1 MLGNVQLMLI
11 FPDNSSPVLIG
22 GWEQKKK
29 AEAEQNW
36 SKRTSLKATSED
48 QSLSI
53 MAMCVSVTKSPVLIS
68 ILSIQ
73 SFVLTMLTVGI
84 SQY

>member
-1 MLGNVQLMLI
+1 MLGNVQPMLI

-22 GWEQKKK
+22 GWEQKNK

-36 SKRTSLKATSED
+36 SKRTSLKATAED

-53 MAMCVSVTKSPVLIS
+53 MAMCVSVTKSPVS

>member
-1 MLGNVQLMLI
+1 MLGNVQPMLI
-11 FPDNSSPVLIG
+11 LPDNSPPVLIC
-22 GWEQKKK
+22 GWEQKNK

-36 SKRTSLKATSED
+36 RKRTSLKATAED

-53 MAMCVSVTKSPVLIS
+53 MAMCVSVTKSPVS

>member
-1 MLGNVQLMLI
+1 MLGNVQPMLL

-22 GWEQKKK
+22 GWEQKNK
-29 AEAEQNW
+29 ANAEQNW
-36 SKRTSLKATSED
+36 SKRTSLKATAED

-53 MAMCVSVTKSPVLIS
+53 MAMCVSVTKSPVS